1 MKNIA
6 YKIFVLISV
15 FFILGCVT
23 QAELERNKQ
32 SVLEEN
38 NLDSRNLISTFCSYY
53 TVPKSSTSAVLPDM
67 YGGLCAVDTQTGIL
81 FFKGG
86 SAFGTIKVDKKI
98 MFEEF
103 INFGQRKT
111 VLRTS
116 LCESTEFFCHQIEQM
131 VLATKTEKH
140 IIQFN
145 KKDSDNFAKV
155 YRKINL
161 NEVKLDTFYYVNTP
175 QVNYDMPVVKHK

>member
-1 MKNIA
+1 MEVVQQLEGFTKVKNIA

-81 FFKGG
+81 FFKGWH
-86 SAFGTIKVDKKI
+86 SPKPV
-98 MFEEF
+98 
-103 INFGQRKT
+103 
-111 VLRTS
+111 
-116 LCESTEFFCHQIEQM
+116 
-131 VLATKTEKH
+131 
-140 IIQFN
+140 
-145 KKDSDNFAKV
+145 
-155 YRKINL
+155 
-161 NEVKLDTFYYVNTP
+161 DTFHSAV
-175 QVNYDMPVVKHK
+175 